1 MTAHRLSSSG
11 ASTSVGTRL
20 MDVYRRLYARYGP
33 QHWWPGDGPF
43 ETIVG
48 AILTQNT
55 AWVNVE
61 RAMNGLKEAQAMS
74 LRRIRELSQDDLAAI
89 IRSSGYFNS
98 KARKLKAFAHHV
110 GERYDDDLDAMFNQ
124 ELAPLRIELLSI
136 YGIGRET
143 ADDIILYAAG
153 KPSFVIDSYTIR
165 ILRRLGLV
173 AGGTQYDDFQALFH
187 RNLDPDPDL
196 FNEYHALL
204 DCHAVLT
211 CRKSPLCEGCCLLEI
226 CPAGRESLQA
236 VAGVQQRRIS

>member
-1 MTAHRLSSSG
+1 
-11 ASTSVGTRL
+11 
-20 MDVYRRLYARYGP
+20 MDVYQRLYARYGP

-61 RAMNGLKEAQAMS
+61 RAMKGLREAHAMTP
-74 LRRIRELSQDDLAAI
+74 RRLRELPQDDLAAI

-98 KARKLKAFAHHV
+98 KARKLKAFAHHM
-110 GERYDDDLDAMFNQ
+110 GERYGDDLDALFSQ
-124 ELAPLRIELLSI
+124 ELATLRIELLSI
-136 YGIGRET
+136 HGIGRET

-165 ILRRLGLV
+165 ILQRLGLDP
-173 AGGTQYDDFQALFH
+173 GGTGYDDFQALFH

-204 DCHAVLT
+204 DRHAAVT
-211 CRKSPLCEGCCLLEI
+211 CRKSPLCSDCCLLEV
-226 CPAGRESLQA
+226 CPVGRES
-236 VAGVQQRRIS
+236 I

>member
-1 MTAHRLSSSG
+1 MARIRRQPS
-11 ASTSVGTRL
+11 ASIAAGTRL
-20 MDVYRRLYARYGP
+20 IDVYRRLYAQYGP

-61 RAMNGLKEAQAMS
+61 RAMKGLKEARAMTP
-74 LRRIRELSQDDLAAI
+74 RRLRELSQDDLAAI

-98 KARKLKAFAHHV
+98 KARKLKAFANHV
-110 GERYDDDLDAMFNQ
+110 GEHYDDDLCALFSQ
-124 ELAPLRIELLSI
+124 GLAPLRIELLSI

-165 ILRRLGLV
+165 ILQRLGLGP
-173 AGGTQYDDFQALFH
+173 GGTSYDDFQALFH
-187 RNLDPDPDL
+187 KNLDPDPDM

-204 DCHAVLT
+204 DRHAAET
-211 CRKSPLCEGCCLLEI
+211 CRKSPLCGDCCLLEV
-226 CPAGRESLQA
+226 CLVGREAVQAGREA
-236 VAGVQQRRIS
+236 YGRRKP

>member
-1 MTAHRLSSSG
+1 
-11 ASTSVGTRL
+11 

-61 RAMNGLKEAQAMS
+61 RALNGLKKARAMTPGR
-74 LRRIRELSQDDLAAI
+74 LRELPQDNLAAI

-110 GERYDDDLDAMFNQ
+110 GDHYDDDLRAFFSQ
-124 ELAPLRIELLSI
+124 ELAPLRVELLSI

-165 ILRRLGLV
+165 ILQRLKLGPD
-173 AGGTQYDDFQALFH
+173 GTSYDDLQAWFH
-187 RNLDPDPDL
+187 GNLDPDPYL

-204 DCHAVLT
+204 DHHASAT
-211 CRKSPLCEGCCLLEI
+211 CRKSPLCAGCCLLEI
-226 CPAGRESLQA
+226 CPAGSESE
-236 VAGVQQRRIS
+236 RTESET